1 MGSSHP
7 VVLWLWW
14 QYFST
19 KRQIQ
24 LLFYLFIYFL
34 CDFLL
39 HGLFAKND
47 NKDSNNIFTYL
58 RCIHVRFTREQIR
71 FWQRLNLTLLLIHF
85 LSFFFFFF
93 YFLADTSKW
102 VRLKWKGEGPSPRY
116 SHSAA
121 VGAAGMWVYGGL
133 EGLQTKNDLWRWSF
147 GKYQ

>member
-47 NKDSNNIFTYL
+47 NKDNKNIFTYL

-71 FWQRLNLTLLLIHF
+71 FWQRLNLTLLLIH
-85 LSFFFFFF
+85 FFFFF

-121 VGAAGMWVYGGL
+121 VGAAGMWLYGGL